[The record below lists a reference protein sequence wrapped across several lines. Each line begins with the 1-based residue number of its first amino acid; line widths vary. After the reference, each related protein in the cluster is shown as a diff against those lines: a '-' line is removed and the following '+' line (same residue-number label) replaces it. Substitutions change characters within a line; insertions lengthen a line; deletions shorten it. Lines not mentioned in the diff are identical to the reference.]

1 MPHLQETYA
10 RGQLAK
16 LTGVKSETIRYYEK
30 CGLLDAPARS
40 PGGHRIYTEEN
51 ARQLTFIRRC
61 RELGFTMKKIG
72 ELLYLAGTQKKTCE
86 QVRLATAGHLDDVQN
101 KIKDLRKMERTL
113 RDLIGQCEVNYS
125 SDCPI
130 IDILS
135 S

>member
-1 MPHLQETYA
+1 MPFGFLRELS
-10 RGQLAK
+10 R
-16 LTGVKSETIRYYEK
+16 SI
-30 CGLLDAPARS
+30 ARS

-51 ARQLTFIRRC
+51 VRQLTFIRRC

-72 ELLYLAGTQKKTCE
+72 ELLYLAGTQEKTCE